1 MKEKNMHVFEVIYI
15 KKIGGPQYVQCSN
28 KYYIHN
34 TGIERVGTVHST
46 VYLAIPMCV
55 LLQYPQVYRHCQKN
69 SWILNQN
76 SSYTLFCNYSNA
88 EFSEHSYL
96 KLWDKKAEKLS

>member
-34 TGIERVGTVHST
+34 TGIERVGTVHS
-46 VYLAIPMCV
+46 IFS
-55 LLQYPQVYRHCQKN
+55 YPYVCFAAV
-69 SWILNQN
+69 
-76 SSYTLFCNYSNA
+76 SSGL
-88 EFSEHSYL
+88 
-96 KLWDKKAEKLS
+96 